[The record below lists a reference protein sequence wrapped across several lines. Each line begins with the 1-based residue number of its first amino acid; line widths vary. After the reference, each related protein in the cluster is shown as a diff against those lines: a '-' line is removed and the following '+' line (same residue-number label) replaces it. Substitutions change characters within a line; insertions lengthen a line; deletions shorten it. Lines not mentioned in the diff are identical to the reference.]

1 MCGLAGLLSVR
12 PLSRDY
18 WQEIKASFT
27 HRLAHRG
34 PDSQGHFISPAQN
47 ALLVHT
53 RLAIQD
59 LSPLANQ
66 PMLSDDGRY
75 ALVFNGEIYN
85 FPALRRDLEAQG
97 IAFRSGSDTEVL
109 LRLYEQKQLDCLDL
123 LQGMF
128 AFAIWD
134 NQEQSCLIA
143 RDVSGIKPLYYV
155 VTPTGLAFASEI
167 KPLIYA
173 GLTTREI
180 NPLGLYGYLLTGSVP
195 EPLTMIT
202 GVQMLKAGTFLHWQ
216 RQGDGSPK
224 INQGSYV
231 NRHLG
236 KNGLD
241 DLSLSSSQE
250 ASALVRKSL
259 VGAVQRHLISDVPV
273 GLFLSGGID
282 STSLLALV
290 TQEHTAVNTY
300 SITFDDTAYD
310 EGTLAH
316 LVAQQFGAQHHTLRV
331 TPELFAAG
339 LTQFLNAVD
348 QPSIDGFNTY
358 FVSRLAHENGAKV
371 VLSGLGGDELFGSYQ
386 SFRLVPQLMHLCQR
400 LRKGRFALQ
409 QGKKLLQASNLS
421 HYLPSRYQRL
431 LDLLTATQPM
441 VYDAYRAV
449 RGVFPM
455 GMVHQILQHYGF
467 DGAAVAIA
475 YERETNQLWRS
486 GGISGSELSSDS
498 SLSSSP
504 SLMEEVSTLERQHY
518 MRNQLLRDADVM
530 SMRWGL
536 ELRVPFLDQTF
547 MQTVEQIP
555 HHLRFAGH
563 KDILTKAIPELPMQ
577 VIQQP
582 KHGFV
587 FPLANWLNGQWQGQM
602 SIPHIPQVP
611 LQSWYMKWS
620 LFILHNWL
628 DSLGIAAPL

>member
-12 PLSRDY
+12 PFSHDY
-18 WQEIKASFT
+18 CQEIKASFT

-85 FPALRRDLEAQG
+85 FPVLRRDLEAQG
-97 IAFRSGSDTEVL
+97 IKFRSGSDTEVL

-173 GLTTREI
+173 GLTTKEI
-180 NPLGLYGYLLTGSVP
+180 DPLGLYGYLLTGSVP
-195 EPLTMIT
+195 EPLTMIA
-202 GVQMLKAGTFLHWQ
+202 GVQMLNAGTFLHWQ
-216 RQGDGSPK
+216 RQGEAAPQ

-236 KNGLD
+236 KNVLHK
-241 DLSLSSSQE
+241 LPLSSPQE
-250 ASALVRKSL
+250 ASALVRESL

-282 STSLLALV
+282 STSLLALA

-310 EGTLAH
+310 EGTLAR
-316 LVAQQFGAQHHTLRV
+316 LVAQKFGAKHHTLRV
-331 TPELFAAG
+331 TPDLFIAG
-339 LTQFLNAVD
+339 LTQFLDAVD

-386 SFRLVPQLMHLCQR
+386 SFRLVPQLLHLCQR

-409 QGKKLLQASNLS
+409 QGKKLLQARNLG
-421 HYLPSRYQRL
+421 HYFPSRYQRL
-431 LDLLTATQPM
+431 LDLLTASQPM

-449 RGVFPM
+449 RGVFPN
-455 GMVHQILQHYGF
+455 GMIRQILYHYGF

-475 YERETNQLWRS
+475 YEQKTNQLWRS
-486 GGISGSELSSDS
+486 GNDSESPSDL
-498 SLSSSP
+498 SLS

-518 MRNQLLRDADVM
+518 MRNQLLRDGDVM

-547 MQTVEQIP
+547 IQTVEQIP
-555 HHLRFAGH
+555 HHLRFTGH
-563 KDILTKAIPELPMQ
+563 KDVLTKAIPELPMQ

-582 KHGFV
+582 KHGFI

-602 SIPHIPQVP
+602 SIPKIPQVP